1 MSSTFMC
8 TKIFLLRKISLIIK
22 IWRRLVEPNY
32 LVTSGYFAKNFLRTL
47 ACLLELH
54 DGYLIDH
61 VYNRDKFKDLFFVCD
76 FLASF
81 LIT

>member
-1 MSSTFMC
+1 MSSTFVC

-22 IWRRLVEPNY
+22 IWQRLVEPNY
-32 LVTSGYFAKNFLRTL
+32 LVTSGYFAKNFLRML
-47 ACLLELH
+47 ACLLT

-81 LIT
+81 L